1 MRFGV
6 YLPLF
11 GVLAGGLPMFAWAQ
25 TPEEDEQRIEEI
37 VRERY
42 GPTQAEIDALALQG
56 LGPDGQPLIDP
67 ATGLPL
73 VPGPDMVLTPMTD
86 TTAAVVPESAPVAVD
101 PAVDAA
107 AVAAAA
113 EAARP
118 PIGPIQ
124 FEDLSKLVGQWVKL
138 RTYNGR
144 VWQGQVK
151 AVKGN
156 EVQLNVTQRG
166 GAALMTLKKNAIATL
181 ERI

>member
-1 MRFGV
+1 MRIWMW
-6 YLPLF
+6 LPLL
-11 GVLAGGLPMFAWAQ
+11 GMTFAVSAQ
-25 TPEEDEQRIEEI
+25 TPDEDEQRIEQI

-42 GPTQAEIDALALQG
+42 GPTQTEIDALALQG

-67 ATGLPL
+67 ATGLPV
-73 VPGPDMVLTPMTD
+73 VPGADMVLTPMTD
-86 TTAAVVPESAPVAVD
+86 AAAATAAVPESAPAAVVD
-101 PAVDAA
+101 PAADAA

-124 FEDLSKLVGQWVKL
+124 FEDLSKLVGQLVKL
-138 RTYNGR
+138 KTYNGR

-156 EVQLNVTQRG
+156 EVQLNVTQRS

>member
-1 MRFGV
+1 MRNWMW
-6 YLPLF
+6 LPL
-11 GVLAGGLPMFAWAQ
+11 LCMPFAVFAQ
-25 TPEEDEQRIEEI
+25 TPDEDEERIEQI

-42 GPTQAEIDALALQG
+42 GPTQTEIDALALQG

-67 ATGLPL
+67 ATGLPVVL
-73 VPGPDMVLTPMTD
+73 GADMVLMPITGAAP
-86 TTAAVVPESAPVAVD
+86 AVVAAAAID
-101 PAVDAA
+101 PAAE
-107 AVAAAA
+107 AAAA

-118 PIGPIQ
+118 PVGPIQ

-138 RTYNGR
+138 KTYNGR

-156 EVQLNVTQRG
+156 EVQLTVTQRS
-166 GAALMTLKKNAIATL
+166 GAALMTLKKNAIASL

>member
-1 MRFGV
+1 MRVGV

-11 GVLAGGLPMFAWAQ
+11 GVLMAVLPAGAWAQ
-25 TPEEDEQRIEEI
+25 SPEEDEQRIEEI

-67 ATGLPL
+67 ATGLPV
-73 VPGPDMVLTPMTD
+73 VPGPDMVLTPTSE
-86 TTAAVVPESAPVAVD
+86 PAPVLPGTAEA
-101 PAVDAA
+101 P
-107 AVAAAA
+107 AA
-113 EAARP
+113 EP
-118 PIGPIQ
+118 PPPDLPPVGPIQ

-138 RTYNGR
+138 KTYNGR
-144 VWQGQVK
+144 TWQGQVK

-156 EVQLNVTQRG
+156 EVQLTVTQRS
-166 GAALMTLKKNAIATL
+166 GAALMTLKKNAIASL

>member
-6 YLPLF
+6 CTPLF
-11 GVLAGGLPMFAWAQ
+11 GLFAALLPMFAWAQ

-67 ATGLPL
+67 ATGLPV
-73 VPGPDMVLTPMTD
+73 VPGPDMVLTPTPQPAPPPPE
-86 TTAAVVPESAPVAVD
+86 TAPAPV
-101 PAVDAA
+101 
-107 AVAAAA
+107 
-113 EAARP
+113 EP
-118 PIGPIQ
+118 PPDLPPVGPIQ

-138 RTYNGR
+138 KTYNGR
-144 VWQGQVK
+144 TWQGQVK

-156 EVQLNVTQRG
+156 EVQLTVTQRS
-166 GAALMTLKKNAIATL
+166 GAALMTLKKNAIASL

>member
-1 MRFGV
+1 MRAC
-6 YLPLF
+6 LCWLM
-11 GVLAGGLPMFAWAQ
+11 LGLPSLCLPWATSAQ
-25 TPEEDEQRIEEI
+25 TPEDDEQRIEEI

-67 ATGLPL
+67 ATGLPV
-73 VPGPDMVLTPMTD
+73 VPGPDMVLTPTNE
-86 TTAAVVPESAPVAVD
+86 PAPVA
-101 PAVDAA
+101 PAPTEP
-107 AVAAAA
+107 AAA
-113 EAARP
+113 EPPPPDLP

-156 EVQLNVTQRG
+156 EVQLNVTQRS

>member
-1 MRFGV
+1 MRACV
-6 YLPLF
+6 YWSLLGLAAVSLPWPS
-11 GVLAGGLPMFAWAQ
+11 AAQ
-25 TPEEDEQRIEEI
+25 SPAEDEQRIEEI

-67 ATGLPL
+67 ATGLPV
-73 VPGPDMVLTPMTD
+73 VPGADMVLTPTNE
-86 TTAAVVPESAPVAVD
+86 PAPVPPAADAV
-101 PAVDAA
+101 PAEPPPPDL
-107 AVAAAA
+107 
-113 EAARP
+113 P

-156 EVQLNVTQRG
+156 EVQLNVTQRS
-166 GAALMTLKKNAIATL
+166 GAALMTLKKNAIASL

>member
-1 MRFGV
+1 M
-6 YLPLF
+6 
-11 GVLAGGLPMFAWAQ
+11 
-25 TPEEDEQRIEEI
+25 
-37 VRERY
+37 
-42 GPTQAEIDALALQG
+42 
-56 LGPDGQPLIDP
+56 
-67 ATGLPL
+67 
-73 VPGPDMVLTPMTD
+73 VPGADMVLTPMTD
-86 TTAAVVPESAPVAVD
+86 AAAATAAVPESAPAAVVD
-101 PAVDAA
+101 PAADAA

-138 RTYNGR
+138 KTYNGR

-156 EVQLNVTQRG
+156 EVQLNVTQRS